1 MVMTIKATDVK
12 NSSANEEEDFAD
24 TNIDELCEDLEGL
37 SF

>member
-1 MVMTIKATDVK
+1 MRK
-12 NSSANEEEDFAD
+12 SSANEDEDFAD